1 MYTIDDI
8 KAAHKALE
16 EAKNKPLDHFYT
28 REESFFDDAP
38 ETREE
43 AKEQLIKKREAA
55 LKQAFA
61 NVADQK
67 AKDEYIAQHGL
78 EATVI

>member
-1 MYTIDDI
+1 MYTINDI

-16 EAKNKPLDHFYT
+16 EAKAMPLESFYT
-28 REESFFDDAP
+28 AEESFFDDAP
-38 ETREE
+38 ATREE
-43 AKEQLIKKREAA
+43 AKAA
-55 LKQAFA
+55 LIEDRVLALKRAFA

-67 AKDEYIAQHGL
+67 AKHAYIAEHGL